1 MKYCNCVKILA
12 VYYYWNSYTIHT
24 VTYGGKEKTETYRY
38 STIDRIQSTLK
49 SATKLQRLYICRART
64 CIDNICID
72 AEQLKHLYDTLT
84 VLQLENLTFTVSD
97 PEYLRFH
104 SLRRFV
110 ADRVSF
116 DIKDDRY
123 SNILQILKEMTPVL
137 ETLSIH
143 NSIDCSSDSI
153 DVLNWFNEP
162 VISISN
168 SKASS
173 VTISRR
179 STNNTTEQCSDCKDE
194 SRDDIAEE
202 SRDDI
207 CKDESDS
214 DICKDESDSD
224 ICKDE
229 SDSDVRKDESRG
241 DVRRDDDCK
250 EKA

>member
-38 STIDRIQSTLK
+38 STIDRIQSALK

-168 SKASS
+168 SKVSS

-179 STNNTTEQCSDCKDE
+179 STNSTTEQCSDCKDE
-194 SRDDIAEE
+194 SRDDI
-202 SRDDI
+202 

-214 DICKDESDSD
+214 DVRKDESSGD
-224 ICKDE
+224 IAEE

-241 DVRRDDDCK
+241 DVRRDEDCK

>member
-1 MKYCNCVKILA
+1 MKYCNCVKTLA

-38 STIDRIQSTLK
+38 STIDRIQSALK

-84 VLQLENLTFTVSD
+84 VLHLENLTFTVSD

-123 SNILQILKEMTPVL
+123 SNILQILEEMTPVL

-162 VISISN
+162 IISISN
-168 SKASS
+168 S

-179 STNNTTEQCSDCKDE
+179 STNNTTEQRSDSDVCKDE
-194 SRDDIAEE
+194 S
-202 SRDDI
+202 SGDI
-207 CKDESDS
+207 CKDESD
-214 DICKDESDSD
+214 I
-224 ICKDE
+224 
-229 SDSDVRKDESRG
+229 
-241 DVRRDDDCK
+241 CK
-250 EKA
+250 EKS

>member
-1 MKYCNCVKILA
+1 MKYCNCVKTLA

-38 STIDRIQSTLK
+38 STIDRIQSALK

-123 SNILQILKEMTPVL
+123 SNILQILEEMTPVL

-162 VISISN
+162 IISISN
-168 SKASS
+168 S

-179 STNNTTEQCSDCKDE
+179 STNNTTEQRSDSDVCKDE
-194 SRDDIAEE
+194 S
-202 SRDDI
+202 SGDI
-207 CKDESDS
+207 CKDESD
-214 DICKDESDSD
+214 I
-224 ICKDE
+224 
-229 SDSDVRKDESRG
+229 
-241 DVRRDDDCK
+241 CK
-250 EKA
+250 EKS

>member
-1 MKYCNCVKILA
+1 MKYYSCVKTLA

-38 STIDRIQSTLK
+38 STIDRTQNALK

-84 VLQLENLTFTVSD
+84 VLHLENLTFTVSD

-162 VISISN
+162 IISISN
-168 SKASS
+168 S

-179 STNNTTEQCSDCKDE
+179 STNNTTEQRSDCND
-194 SRDDIAEE
+194 
-202 SRDDI
+202 
-207 CKDESDS
+207 DS
-214 DICKDESDSD
+214 DGDVR
-224 ICKDE
+224 KDE
-229 SDSDVRKDESRG
+229 SDSDVRKDESR
-241 DVRRDDDCK
+241 DDICK
-250 EKA
+250 DERQ